1 MRRTNAE
8 SPDTF
13 TAKLGF
19 FDRTFAPHTDRL
31 GVSCRVQANALTD
44 LDLCVM
50 NRTDNEYCRSRQLT
64 LPLVWATLNAPKHKR
79 TLSVRSR
86 QFHSGLGYVGRMI
99 SFPG

>member
-31 GVSCRVQANALTD
+31 GVSCRVQADAVIETGLLPINGVVVINLQPISKRD
-44 LDLCVM
+44 LL
-50 NRTDNEYCRSRQLT
+50 RRG
-64 LPLVWATLNAPKHKR
+64 LVSTVPSPHN
-79 TLSVRSR
+79 
-86 QFHSGLGYVGRMI
+86 LGY
-99 SFPG
+99 

>member
-31 GVSCRVQANALTD
+31 GVSCRVQADALIETGLLPINAVLFTD
-44 LDLCVM
+44 PVSDFPLG
-50 NRTDNEYCRSRQLT
+50 RQ
-64 LPLVWATLNAPKHKR
+64 
-79 TLSVRSR
+79 VRS
-86 QFHSGLGYVGRMI
+86 SDN
-99 SFPG
+99 

>member
-31 GVSCRVQANALTD
+31 GVSCRVQAKALIQRTFDRRVGD
-44 LDLCVM
+44 LPPSENGGRDPRLKTCSG
-50 NRTDNEYCRSRQLT
+50 T
-64 LPLVWATLNAPKHKR
+64 A
-79 TLSVRSR
+79 VRAM
-86 QFHSGLGYVGRMI
+86 GC
-99 SFPG
+99 